1 MQTLNIYVA
10 HPYDGH
16 EENKKKV
23 EEFIKLLIKKKI
35 FHKPI
40 IPKFEKI
47 KMSKGCLI
55 ELGYAKHKG
64 MEIIHWEDVMSIN
77 ESN

>member
-1 MQTLNIYVA
+1 MRIEVIINNIK
-10 HPYDGH
+10 H
-16 EENKKKV
+16 EK
-23 EEFIKLLIKKKI
+23 FFSI
-35 FHKPI
+35 
-40 IPKFEKI
+40 KFEKI

-64 MEIIHWEDVMSIN
+64 MKIIHWEDVVSIN